1 MDQPTPQDDGTPTG
15 RRSRL
20 RSILR
25 SALRSS
31 TVQTLLAF
39 GALIVMLVVFSVAS
53 PNFLQFDNIVG
64 ILLATTVNG
73 ILALG
78 VTFVIIT
85 GGIDLSI
92 GTVMTLSAV
101 MAGTFATVWHLP
113 VPVGILAGLVT
124 GTLAGIVN

>member
-1 MDQPTPQDDGTPTG
+1 MVAAVAQ
-15 RRSRL
+15 RRSFV
-20 RSILR
+20 RSDAIQR
-25 SALRSS
+25 
-31 TVQTLLAF
+31 VLAF
-39 GALIVMLVVFSVAS
+39 GALITLFVVFSLAS
-53 PNFLQFDNIVG
+53 PNFLQFDNVVG

-101 MAGTFATVWHLP
+101 MAGPVATVGQLP
-113 VPVGILAGLVT
+113 LPLAVAAGIATGGLAGLVN
-124 GTLAGIVN
+124 GVLIAKLKIPSFIA